1 MANRWWIYQRE
12 RFPLVAHGILIAV
25 FSLSAI
31 SYSAL
36 LRTGSARVGPL
47 AMVVAFL
54 TAFLFFWQLRVL
66 DEFKDYEED
75 VTYRSY
81 RPVPRG
87 VVTLR
92 ELGWLGLVAGLVQLA
107 LAWWLHPPLAAL
119 LIVAWLFLALMR
131 AEFFVPGWLRS
142 RPLVYM
148 GSHMVIV
155 PLIALY
161 AAACDWFVAE
171 PGPPRG
177 LGWFLLA
184 AFFNG
189 IVVELGRKI
198 RAPEDEEPGVPTYSV
213 AWGVATAVSVWLL
226 ALGAGVV
233 CALLAASLVAFTGAA
248 ALVLTPSVA
257 IAVGAAWAFVHRPH
271 KAGAH
276 RIEIVSGI
284 WCLVTYLILGPAQL
298 VLRP

>member
-1 MANRWWIYQRE
+1 MPNRWWIYQRE
-12 RFPLVAHGILIAV
+12 RFPLLAHGILIAV
-25 FSLSAI
+25 FSLSAV

-36 LRTGSARVGPL
+36 LRTGSARVEHL
-47 AMVVAFL
+47 AMMVAFS
-54 TAFLFFWQLRVL
+54 TTFLFFWQLRVL

-75 VTYRSY
+75 VTYRPY

-87 VVTLR
+87 VVTLD
-92 ELGWLGLVAGLVQLA
+92 ELGALGLVAGLVQLA

-119 LIVAWLFLALMR
+119 LLVAWLYLALMR
-131 AEFFVPGWLRS
+131 AEFFVPGWLKS
-142 RPLVYM
+142 RPLAYT

-161 AAACDWFVAE
+161 AAACDWFVAG
-171 PGPPRG
+171 PWPPRG

-189 IVVELGRKI
+189 LVIELGRKI
-198 RAPEDEEPGVPTYSV
+198 RAPEDEERGVPTYSV

-233 CALLAASLVAFTGAA
+233 CALLAASRVAFTGAA
-248 ALVLTPSVA
+248 ALVLVPSAA
-257 IAVGAAWAFVHRPH
+257 IAVGTAWAFVHRPH
-271 KAGAH
+271 SGGAH
-276 RIEIVSGI
+276 RIETVSGI
-284 WCLVTYLILGPAQL
+284 WCLVTYLSLGPAQL